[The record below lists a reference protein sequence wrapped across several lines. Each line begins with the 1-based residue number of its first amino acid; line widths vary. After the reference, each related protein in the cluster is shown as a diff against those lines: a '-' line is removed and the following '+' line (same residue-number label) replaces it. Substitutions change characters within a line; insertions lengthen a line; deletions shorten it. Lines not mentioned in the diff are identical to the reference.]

1 MAATSSPRPPGA
13 RPASSTR
20 ALDVNRGG
28 DGAERPRALVTG
40 EAGFLGSH
48 LCERL
53 LAAGYCVVCVDNLCT
68 GVRENVVPLKG
79 DPGFEYVEREVT
91 LPLQIEGRLDEV

>member
-1 MAATSSPRPPGA
+1 M
-13 RPASSTR
+13 
-20 ALDVNRGG
+20 DVNRGG
-28 DGAERPRALVTG
+28 DDAERPRALVTG

-53 LAAGYCVVCVDNLCT
+53 LAAGYCVVCADNLCT

-79 DPGFEYVEREVT
+79 DPGFEYVERDVT